1 MRFGLLLI
9 ILSYMLVPD
18 CFAQTGGQALDIN
31 ASGCEKM
38 IGGESKSSARIRA
51 IDKAVFAGLKKLR
64 QVSEVKNR
72 LDSHEANLFVYRL
85 ADEYVENLTVKS
97 LAGEDERVCVE
108 VRGQIDAQNIDSVK
122 KDFMSEQALVSEP
135 DTAVVE
141 KAAREVMTEVAVKPA
156 DPESLALVYIDDLTY
171 YNGAK
176 TAKFIPELKSRFA
189 DNPYFYLTDQPD
201 LADYKLTPKVL
212 KAKVD
217 TLDAG
222 HKRLQMVVSIDIA
235 GVGDGVVNE
244 YQNRFVLFGAEEN
257 EQQIA
262 SRLIK
267 KLLENAGDGAVR
279 KIERSEQLKIE
290 KKALGKTLSE

>member
-1 MRFGLLLI
+1 MRRGLPYIFLSLLAAPVC
-9 ILSYMLVPD
+9 S
-18 CFAQTGGQALDIN
+18 AQTGGQMLDIN

-51 IDKAVFAGLKKLR
+51 TDKAVFAGLKKLR
-64 QVSEVKNR
+64 QVSEVANR

-97 LAGEDERVCVE
+97 LAGEDDRVCVE
-108 VRGQIDAQNIDSVK
+108 VRGMIDPQNISAVK
-122 KDFMSEQALVSEP
+122 TEFLTENKPETEPETQA
-135 DTAVVE
+135 VE
-141 KAAREVMTEVAVKPA
+141 KAAREVMAEVAVKPA
-156 DPESLALVYIDDLTY
+156 DPESLALVYIDDLSY

-176 TAKFIPELKSRFA
+176 TAKFVPELKNRFA
-189 DNPYFYLTDQPD
+189 DNPYFYLTDQAE

-217 TLDAG
+217 SLDAG

>member
-18 CFAQTGGQALDIN
+18 CFAQTGTSVLEIR
-31 ASGCEKM
+31 STGCEKM
-38 IGGESKSSARIRA
+38 INGESKSSARIRA
-51 IDKAVFAGLKKLR
+51 TDKAVFSAIKKL
-64 QVSEVKNR
+64 QPVVDVSKI
-72 LDSHEANLFVYRL
+72 LDSHELNLFVYRL
-85 ADEYVENLTVKS
+85 VDEYVEDLTVKS
-97 LAGEDERVCVE
+97 LSGEDDRVCVE
-108 VRGQIDAQNIDSVK
+108 VRGQIDSQNIDSVK
-122 KDFMSEQALVSEP
+122 KEFMSEQALVSEP

-141 KAAREVMTEVAVKPA
+141 QAAREVMTEVTVKPA
-156 DPESLALVYIDDLTY
+156 DPESLALVYIGDLSY
-171 YNGAK
+171 YNGTK

-222 HKRLQMVVSIDIA
+222 HKRLQMVVIIEISGIGDDI
-235 GVGDGVVNE
+235 VNE
-244 YQNRFVLFGAEEN
+244 YQNRFILFGAEDN

-262 SRLIK
+262 ARLIK

-290 KKALGKTLSE
+290 KKALGKTLSD